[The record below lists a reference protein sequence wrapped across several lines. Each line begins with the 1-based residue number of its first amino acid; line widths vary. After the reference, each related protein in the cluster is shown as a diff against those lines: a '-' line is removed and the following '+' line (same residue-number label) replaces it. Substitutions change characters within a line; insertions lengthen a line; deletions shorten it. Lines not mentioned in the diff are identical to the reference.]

1 MDASSQERLR
11 HLEHLVAVMRR
22 QLSERGSVSE
32 DGSGKSPSVRKGTPK
47 APGMPETPIDLSGVF
62 APSPA
67 GALVGDMRFVDAANW
82 EAILDDVRLR
92 ALGGNSSRW
101 QLRPLTRNP

>member
-22 QLSERGSVSE
+22 QLSERGSISE
-32 DGSGKSPSVRKGTPK
+32 DGSGKSPNVPKGTPK

-62 APSPA
+62 EPSPA

-82 EAILDDVRLR
+82 EAILDDVRLSTSSN
-92 ALGGNSSRW
+92 NSF
-101 QLRPLTRNP
+101 QADGRNR